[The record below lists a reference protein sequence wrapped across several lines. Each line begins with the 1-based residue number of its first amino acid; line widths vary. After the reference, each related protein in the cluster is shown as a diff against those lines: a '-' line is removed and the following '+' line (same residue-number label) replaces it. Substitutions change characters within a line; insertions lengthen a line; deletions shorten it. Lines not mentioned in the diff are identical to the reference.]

1 MKILILGHTG
11 HIGRGLF
18 EELGKEHEVN
28 GSSRSEPWDDWIFQR
43 YDIIINCVGTG
54 TPKNTAEAGNSI
66 IETTF
71 LVDQA
76 VLSYLNT
83 AKGKNTMY
91 VYLSSGVADER
102 FFDMSPYAV
111 SKVAAEMIHRAH
123 KDKWI
128 IDLRIYSYLSEYIDL
143 DSGYL
148 ITEMIKCAISGDIF
162 EVKDKETIREYIG
175 CKDLSFIISNLYNEA
190 KSNFSR
196 DISARTGGFMQ
207 DLLNLFYYRYDL
219 KYSLPKLMPYF
230 EGKRTK
236 YYSHNIKV
244 LKGHLSSENLVI
256 QVCDK
261 IIARERESKEV

>member
-28 GSSRSEPWDDWIFQR
+28 GSSRSEPWDDWILQR

-54 TPKNTAEAGNSI
+54 TPKNTAEAGNGI

-76 VLSYLNT
+76 VLSYMNT
-83 AKGKNTMY
+83 AKGKDTMY

-111 SKVAAEMIHRAH
+111 SKVATEMVHRAH
-123 KDKWI
+123 VDKWI

-143 DSGYL
+143 ESGFL
-148 ITEMIKCAISGDIF
+148 ITEMIKCVLSHETFICEERNLERNYMGSYALASWIIHYYEKGKENKAKVSVSYESISMTELLKIF
-162 EVKDKETIREYIG
+162 
-175 CKDLSFIISNLYNEA
+175 S
-190 KSNFSR
+190 
-196 DISARTGGFMQ
+196 
-207 DLLNLFYYRYDL
+207 YRYNLDIGYSDNN
-219 KYSLPKLMPYF
+219 KYSNKTQYVPGAPHCPYSLYKA
-230 EGKRTK
+230 E
-236 YYSHNIKV
+236 SLI
-244 LKGHLSSENLVI
+244 I
-256 QVCDK
+256 PICDK
-261 IIARERESKEV
+261 IIARERGK

>member
-54 TPKNTAEAGNSI
+54 TPKNTAEAGNGI

-76 VLSYLNT
+76 VLSYMNT
-83 AKGKNTMY
+83 AKGKDTMY

-111 SKVAAEMIHRAH
+111 SKVATEMVHRAH
-123 KDKWI
+123 VDKWI

-143 DSGYL
+143 ESGFL
-148 ITEMIKCAISGDIF
+148 ITEMIKCVLEKETFYCENKDIVRNYMGAHALANSILSGYDEGKHNRCGSPHYYGDISMI
-162 EVKDKETIREYIG
+162 E
-175 CKDLSFIISNLYNEA
+175 
-190 KSNFSR
+190 
-196 DISARTGGFMQ
+196 
-207 DLLNLFYYRYDL
+207 LLNIFEYRYDL
-219 KYSLPKLMPYF
+219 DIMFNINPAQNKRINYSPLTGKEILYLPQKLIIP
-230 EGKRTK
+230 
-236 YYSHNIKV
+236 I
-244 LKGHLSSENLVI
+244 
-256 QVCDK
+256 CDK
-261 IIARERESKEV
+261 IIARERGK

>member
-54 TPKNTAEAGNSI
+54 TPKSTAEAGNSI

-76 VLSYLNT
+76 VLSHMNT
-83 AKGKNTMY
+83 AKGKDTMY

-111 SKVAAEMIHRAH
+111 SKVATEMIHRSHA
-123 KDKWI
+123 DKWI

-148 ITEMIKCAISGDIF
+148 ITEMIKCVLEGRTFYCENKDI
-162 EVKDKETIREYIG
+162 VRNYTGTYA
-175 CKDLSFIISNLYNEA
+175 ISNLILNEYSGGKYNRA
-190 KSNFSR
+190 IASHDYG
-196 DISARTGGFMQ
+196 DISMTE
-207 DLLNLFYYRYDL
+207 LLHIFKYRYDL
-219 KYSLPKLMPYF
+219 DVMFNINPIVNKRVKYSPIIDNSVFYLPETLIIP
-230 EGKRTK
+230 
-236 YYSHNIKV
+236 I
-244 LKGHLSSENLVI
+244 
-256 QVCDK
+256 CDK